1 MLAWLEE
8 FILHAAAQW
17 WVLPVTGLLCLLD
30 GLVPAF
36 PSESVLVALAVI
48 VQDGE
53 PFALTALWAVGAV
66 GAFCGG
72 NLAYLTGRTVGTD
85 RWRWMRTKAV
95 AGAMDM
101 ARRNLDRRG
110 AFLLFTARFIPGGR
124 VAVNLTAGATRYS
137 YVRFV
142 LLDAFACLS
151 WSAYSILIARAT
163 TGWLESPLAK
173 IAVSLAGA
181 FVVGLI
187 MDRLIH
193 LALSRREKAVARR
206 GRAAAGSARDTGPS
220 A

>member
-17 WVLPVTGLLCLLD
+17 WVLPVAGLLCLLD

-36 PSESVLVALAVI
+36 PSESVLVALAAI
-48 VQDGE
+48 VKDGE
-53 PFALTALWAVGAV
+53 PFALTALWVAGAV
-66 GAFCGG
+66 GAFCGD
-72 NLAYLTGRTVGTD
+72 NLAYLIGRTVGTD

-95 AGAMDM
+95 AGTMGL

-124 VAVNLTAGATRYS
+124 VAVNLAAGATRYS

-142 LLDAFACLS
+142 LLDAISCMS

-173 IAVSLAGA
+173 IAVSLVGA
-181 FVVGLI
+181 FVVGLL

-193 LALSRREKAVARR
+193 LVLSRREQEAARR
-206 GRAAAGSARDTGPS
+206 APAVDSGA
-220 A
+220 

>member
-8 FILHAAAQW
+8 SILHAASQW

-30 GLVPAF
+30 GIVPAF
-36 PSESVLVALAVI
+36 PSESVLVALAAI
-48 VQDGE
+48 VRDGE

-66 GAFCGG
+66 GAFCGD
-72 NLAYLTGRTVGTD
+72 NLAYLIGRTVGTD
-85 RWRWMRTKAV
+85 RWRWMRSRAV
-95 AGAMDM
+95 AGAMGM

-110 AFLLFTARFIPGGR
+110 AFLLFTARFVPGGR

-137 YVRFV
+137 YLRFV
-142 LLDAFACLS
+142 LLDAVSCMA
-151 WSAYSILIARAT
+151 WSAYSIFIARVT

-187 MDRLIH
+187 MDRIIH
-193 LALSRREKAVARR
+193 LALTRRD
-206 GRAAAGSARDTGPS
+206 RAAARRPDTARG

>member
-1 MLAWLEE
+1 MLAQLEE
-8 FILHAAAQW
+8 FILHAASQW

-30 GLVPAF
+30 GLIPAF
-36 PSESVLVALAVI
+36 PSESVLVALAAI
-48 VQDGE
+48 VQDGR
-53 PFALTALWAVGAV
+53 PFALTALWAVGAL
-66 GAFCGG
+66 GAFCGD
-72 NLAYLTGRTVGTD
+72 NLAYLIGRSVGTD
-85 RWRWMRTKAV
+85 RWRWMRSKAV
-95 AGAMDM
+95 AGAMGM

-124 VAVNLTAGATRYS
+124 VAVNLTAGATGYS

-142 LLDAFACLS
+142 LLDAISCMA

-163 TGWLESPLAK
+163 TGWLDSALAK

-193 LALSRREKAVARR
+193 LVLTRREQS
-206 GRAAAGSARDTGPS
+206 AAGTGP
-220 A
+220 AA

>member
-36 PSESVLVALAVI
+36 PSESVLVALAAI

-53 PFALTALWAVGAV
+53 PFALTALWAVGAL
-66 GAFCGG
+66 GAFCGD
-72 NLAYLTGRTVGTD
+72 NLAYLAGRTVGTD
-85 RWRWMRTKAV
+85 RWRWMRSKAV

-110 AFLLFTARFIPGGR
+110 AFLLFTARFVPGGR

-137 YVRFV
+137 YLRFV
-142 LLDAFACLS
+142 LLDAFACMA
-151 WSAYSILIARAT
+151 WSAYSILIARMT

-173 IAVSLAGA
+173 IAVSLVGA

-193 LALSRREKAVARR
+193 LALSRREQAVARR
-206 GRAAAGSARDTGPS
+206 AQGTGPS